1 MELILTKDVEKVGR
15 KGDVVK
21 VRDGFARNFLLARSL
36 AIPSTRANREFV
48 EDQKVRNTKR
58 RDKEKTEAAKL
69 AEKLS
74 SVKIQI
80 QSASGE
86 KDKLFGSVT
95 AEDISQA
102 LAQQGYK
109 YDKKHVLLKEA
120 IRSLGSYSVAVE
132 IYPQIKATINVE
144 VVKKP

>member
-21 VRDGFARNFLLARSL
+21 VRDGFARNFLLARAL

-48 EDQKVRNTKR
+48 EDQKVRNTKKR
-58 RDKEKTEAAKL
+58 EKERAEASKL

-74 SVKIQI
+74 SLKIQI
-80 QSASGE
+80 QAAAGE
-86 KDKLFGSVT
+86 KDKLFGSIT
-95 AEDISQA
+95 TEDFSQA
-102 LAQQGYK
+102 LAQQGHQ
-109 YDKKHVLLKEA
+109 YDKKHILMKEA
-120 IRSLGSYSVAVE
+120 IRSLGTYAVAVE

-144 VVKKP
+144 VIKKS